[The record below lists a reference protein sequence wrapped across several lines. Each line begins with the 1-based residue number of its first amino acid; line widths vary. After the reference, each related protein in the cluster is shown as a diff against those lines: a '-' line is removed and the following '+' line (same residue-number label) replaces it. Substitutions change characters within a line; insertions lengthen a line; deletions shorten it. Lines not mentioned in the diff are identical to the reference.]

1 MMEQMTKDD
10 LKTGMHVVTREGMEF
25 VVLKDTLFADGDIL
39 VAPHDEDDK
48 SGNWLP
54 LDKYNDNLTFDN
66 AEFSCFDIVRVYQ
79 PKYEFTTLE
88 YKLDCSDVDLS
99 DIIFAE
105 EVMTRAEAEE
115 KFGIRIID

>member
-10 LKTGMHVVTREGMEF
+10 LRTGMHVVTKEGTEF
-25 VVLKDTLFADGDIL
+25 VVMKDTLFADGDIL
-39 VAPHDEDDK
+39 VAPHEDDT

-54 LDKYNDNLTFDN
+54 LDKYNDNLTCSD

-99 DIIFAE
+99 DMIFAE
-105 EVMTRAEAEE
+105 EVMTKAEAEE
-115 KFGIRIID
+115 KFGIRIVD